1 MIEQKQGQFW
11 NLHRIPNKTS
21 NPDFRFLLFFSFF
34 FWTKKSNCNFYSK
47 IFPHQKNKTKIKN
60 RDSKFFAEFDAD
72 SKTVLVFFLAL
83 IVFDFYSFEGSK
95 THFTGETNIYIYI
108 CIYWVLLGGFDAINA
123 SNQRTICSCM
133 IFQPS
138 WFILYFIFSINSIVF
153 YEIFY
158 NDVTASRDVTMTS
171 RICSPILIKFVQ
183 HM

>member
-1 MIEQKQGQFW
+1 MLEQKQGQFW
-11 NLHRIPNKTS
+11 NLHQIPNKTL
-21 NPDFRFLLFFSFF
+21 NHDFRFKKKKNLIF
-34 FWTKKSNCNFYSK
+34 FWTKKK
-47 IFPHQKNKTKIKN
+47 VIVIFIQKSSLIKKMTKIKN
-60 RDSKFFAEFDAD
+60 QDSKLCAEFDAN

-95 THFTGETNIYIYI
+95 THFTGEANVYIYI

-133 IFQPS
+133 IFQLS

-158 NDVTASRDVTMTS
+158 NDVTASH
-171 RICSPILIKFVQ
+171 ICSPILMKFVQ